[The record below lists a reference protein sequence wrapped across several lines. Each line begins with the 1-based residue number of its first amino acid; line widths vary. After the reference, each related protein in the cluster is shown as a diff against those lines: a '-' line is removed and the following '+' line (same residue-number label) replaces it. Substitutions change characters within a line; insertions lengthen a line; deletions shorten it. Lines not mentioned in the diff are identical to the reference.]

1 MLDVFNEGFEGRA
14 VAYANARRFTPVGVR
29 TVLLLLAP
37 VKEVHPVHLA
47 VNCQ

>member
-1 MLDVFNEGFEGRA
+1 MLEVLDEGLAGRA
-14 VAYANARRFTPVGVR
+14 VEYANARRFTPVGVR